1 MAQAYWSSVFTS
13 SADETWAVVRRFNGL
28 PDWHPGIR
36 ASEIIEGGGGDGLI
50 PGAVR
55 LLTGVDGSIY
65 RERLVGLDDAGR
77 KLSYEIVEAPLP
89 VCGHRSTLHVQ
100 PVADTG
106 GAFLSRHAAFD
117 PAEGTTAGEAAT
129 FLEAAYAPALAG
141 LHTLLA

>member
-13 SADETWAVVRRFNGL
+13 SADETWAVVRQFNGL
-28 PDWHPGIR
+28 PDWHPAIR
-36 ASEIIEGGGGDGLI
+36 ASEIIGGGNGLT

-65 RERLVGLDDAGR
+65 RKRLVGLDEVDR

-89 VCGHRSTLHVQ
+89 VRGYLSTLHVQ

-106 GAFLSRHAAFD
+106 GAFLCWHATFD
-117 PAEGTTAGEAAT
+117 PAEGTTAQEAAT
-129 FLEAAYAPALAG
+129 ILEAAYAPALTG
-141 LHTLLA
+141 LHTLLT

>member
-13 SADETWAVVRRFNGL
+13 SADETWAVVRQFNGL
-28 PDWHPGIR
+28 PDWHPAIR
-36 ASEIIEGGGGDGLI
+36 ASEITGGGNGLT

-65 RERLVGLDDAGR
+65 RERLVGLDEVDR

-89 VCGHRSTLHVQ
+89 VRGYRSTPHVQ

-106 GAFLSRHAAFD
+106 GAFLSWHATFD
-117 PAEGTTAGEAAT
+117 PAQGTTSQEAAT
-129 FLEAAYAPALAG
+129 ILEAAYAPALAG